1 VNITAA
7 PDTVFVFL
15 MIFCRIGTM
24 IMLMPALG
32 EISVPGRIRLTF
44 AVALTAILMPLV
56 QDNYGPLPPT
66 PALLAGQI
74 VSEFLIGLM
83 IGGTARLLMTALQI
97 AGTIIAFQTGL
108 AFAQNVDPT
117 QGIQSALVGSFMSV
131 VAVTMIFATDLHYLL
146 IAVMNDSYALFKPG
160 APLPVGDFLQAV
172 TGVIAGSFK
181 LGVQLSAPFLVFG
194 LVFYMGLGILSR
206 LMPQLQVFFIAL
218 PANIFLGFLLLM
230 VLLGVMMSWFL
241 GYFEATLSQF
251 LA

>member
-1 VNITAA
+1 MNITAA

-44 AVALTAILMPLV
+44 AVTLTAILMPLV
-56 QDNYGPLPPT
+56 QDNYGTLPAT
-66 PALLAGQI
+66 PGLLAGAI

-160 APLPVGDFLQAV
+160 APLPVGDFLQVV